1 MNLTDS
7 LFSTIDFR
15 SFSNLWFW
23 LVLAVAWS
31 NVTHFVM
38 GVPFDL
44 VQRAKRHG
52 PGAVMDDLNT
62 LARIQARRRMGY
74 IRTSGPWIM
83 GFWMMVLTVLVS
95 LGFGYGY
102 ELAQAFALLLG
113 PLTIAGAISMR
124 LSARVDSGALA
135 DEALV
140 RSIIRYRLALQGVGL
155 LTIFITTMWG
165 MWQNL
170 SVRAL

>member
-15 SFSNLWFW
+15 SFSNVWFW

-44 VQRAKRHG
+44 VQRARRRG
-52 PGAVMDDLNT
+52 GAAMDDLNT
-62 LARIQARRRMGY
+62 LAGIQARRRMG
-74 IRTSGPWIM
+74 ILRSSGPWIL
-83 GFWMMVLTVLVS
+83 GFWLMLLTMIVV

-102 ELAQAFALLLG
+102 ELSQAFTLLFV
-113 PLTIAGAISMR
+113 PLTIAAWISLR
-124 LSARVDSGALA
+124 LSARVEAGGLEGA
-135 DEALV
+135 DLV
-140 RSIIRYRLALQGVGL
+140 RAIIRYRLLLQAVGL
-155 LTIFITTMWG
+155 LAIFVTTLWG
-165 MWQNL
+165 MWHNL
-170 SVRAL
+170 AVRAF